1 MTNHYIQR
9 AINLIKPAY
18 AKKTLNVT
26 VTFNDRVIK
35 NLEVINIGQVT
46 AKLKQS
52 IAFVIT
58 SNEDTVVDVSPI
70 GIEIDGLPS
79 RADITSDGIELVA
92 SFTPGYG
99 IQQFCIK
106 LSTPNRQFIVRVQ
119 YEGIQK
125 DIALDFVTDKIYHSG
140 AVIQLPEDPSVNLI
154 VGNSDKNFEVNVV
167 GFRLSNPSYVIRNYK
182 KLPFSIN
189 PNDAV
194 SFGIISIGD
203 GNCDLE
209 IMTQASPSR
218 VTLSR

>member
-1 MTNHYIQR
+1 MMNHYIQR
-9 AINLIKPAY
+9 AINLIRPAY
-18 AKKTLNVT
+18 AKVLDVT

-35 NLEVINIGQVT
+35 NLDAVNIGKTT

-58 SNEDTVVDVSPI
+58 SSEDMIVDASAI
-70 GIEIDGLPS
+70 GIEVEGLPS
-79 RADITSDGIELVA
+79 RVNVTSSGIELKIP
-92 SFTPGYG
+92 FTPGYG

-106 LSTPNRQFIVRVQ
+106 LSTPCRQFIARIQ

-140 AVIQLPEDPSVNLI
+140 AIIQLPEDPSVNLI

-194 SFGIISIGD
+194 SFGIISLGN

-218 VTLSR
+218 VTLTR